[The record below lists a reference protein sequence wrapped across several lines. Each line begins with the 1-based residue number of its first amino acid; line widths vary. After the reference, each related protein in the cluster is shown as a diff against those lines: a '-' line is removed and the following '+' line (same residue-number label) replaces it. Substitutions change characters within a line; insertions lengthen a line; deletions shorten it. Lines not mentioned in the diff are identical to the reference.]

1 MKNRQKLTNTRSG
14 GIILAVRDD
23 IAKHVK
29 IINTDGKYVLW
40 FKLEKLLLNS
50 KEDVLCG
57 IVYIPPEGS
66 KYVTTDCFFRIR
78 RRVN

>member
-1 MKNRQKLTNTRSG
+1 MKNRQKLTNILSG

-29 IINTDGKYVLW
+29 IIKTDGVLW

-50 KEDVLCG
+50 KEDVFCG
-57 IVYIPPEGS
+57 VVYIPSRGS
-66 KYVTTDCFFRIR
+66 KYLTTDCFFRIR
-78 RRVN
+78 RRVT